1 MEGMPGNKNFRSGG
15 KNPDNADDFVSPFP
29 AFKFGRSDGAD
40 GSVMNT
46 FPEPTMTHTEVFDFF
61 EKDFIG
67 HLDPVDVSNNLQSNQ
82 MTPHATQWYK

>member
-29 AFKFGRSDGAD
+29 AFKFGRSDGTD